1 MGMYGWAIVWAVV
14 FIAALWAEAE
24 TCEMVAMWFLPGAVA
39 SLVLA
44 HCNLDWWIQIVVF
57 IVLST
62 LFLVLSKTVFK
73 KYLVKKVGQE
83 KTDTDLLIGQSA
95 RVVEDIDN
103 FEERGAVKIN
113 GQLWTARMEND
124 SEKAAEG
131 ESVVIVEIKG
141 VKLICKRA

>member
-44 HCNLDWWIQIVVF
+44 LCNLDWWIQIVVF

-62 LFLVLSKTVFK
+62 LFLVLAKTVFK

-113 GQLWTARMEND
+113 GQIWTARMEND

>member
-14 FIAALWAEAE
+14 FIAALWVEAE
-24 TCEMVAMWFLPGAVA
+24 TCELVSIWFLPAAVA

-44 HCNLDWWIQIVVF
+44 LCKMDWWIQIVVF
-57 IVLST
+57 ITLST
-62 LFLVLSKTVFK
+62 LLLILSRTVLK

-103 FEERGAVKIN
+103 FEECGAVKIN
-113 GQLWTARMEND
+113 GQIWTARMEND

>member
-44 HCNLDWWIQIVVF
+44 LCNMEWWIQIVVF

-62 LFLVLSKTVFK
+62 LFLVLAKTVFK

-83 KTDTDLLIGQSA
+83 KTDTDLLIGRGA
-95 RVVEDIDN
+95 KVVEDIDN
-103 FEERGAVKIN
+103 IEERGAVKIN
-113 GQLWTARMEND
+113 GQIWTARMEND
-124 SEKAAEG
+124 SERAAEG
-131 ESVVIVEIKG
+131 ESVIIVEIKG
-141 VKLICKRA
+141 VKLICKRT

>member
-44 HCNLDWWIQIVVF
+44 LCNLDWWIQIVVF

-62 LFLVLSKTVFK
+62 LFLVLAKTVFK

-113 GQLWTARMEND
+113 GQVWTARMEND

-141 VKLICKRA
+141 VKLICKRS

>member
-44 HCNLDWWIQIVVF
+44 LCNLDWWIQIVVF
-57 IVLST
+57 IALST
-62 LFLVLSKTVFK
+62 LFLVLAKTVFK

-83 KTDTDLLIGQSA
+83 KTDTDLLIGRSA
-95 RVVEDIDN
+95 RVVDDIDN

-113 GQLWTARMEND
+113 GQIWTARMEND

-141 VKLICKRA
+141 VKLICKRT

>member
-44 HCNLDWWIQIVVF
+44 LCNMDWWIQIVVF
-57 IVLST
+57 IALST
-62 LFLVLSKTVFK
+62 LFLVLAKTVFK
-73 KYLVKKVGQE
+73 KYLIKRVGQE

-113 GQLWTARMEND
+113 GQVWTARMEND
-124 SEKAAEG
+124 SEKAVEG

-141 VKLICKRA
+141 VKLICKRS

>member
-44 HCNLDWWIQIVVF
+44 LCNLDWWIQIVVF
-57 IVLST
+57 IALST
-62 LFLVLSKTVFK
+62 LFLVLAKTVFK
-73 KYLVKKVGQE
+73 KYLIKKVGQE

-113 GQLWTARMEND
+113 GQIWTARMEND

-141 VKLICKRA
+141 VKLICKRS

>member
-44 HCNLDWWIQIVVF
+44 LCNLEWWIQIVVF
-57 IVLST
+57 IALST
-62 LFLVLSKTVFK
+62 LFLVLAKTVFK

-113 GQLWTARMEND
+113 GQIWTARMESD

>member
-44 HCNLDWWIQIVVF
+44 LCNLDWWIQIVVF

-62 LFLVLSKTVFK
+62 LFLVLAKTVFK

-83 KTDTDLLIGQSA
+83 KTDTDLLIGKSA

-124 SEKAAEG
+124 SDKAAEG

>member
-44 HCNLDWWIQIVVF
+44 LCNLDWWIQIVVF
-57 IVLST
+57 IALST
-62 LFLVLSKTVFK
+62 LFLVLAKTVFK

-113 GQLWTARMEND
+113 GQIWTARMEND

>member
-44 HCNLDWWIQIVVF
+44 LCNLDWWIQIVVF
-57 IVLST
+57 IALST
-62 LFLVLSKTVFK
+62 LFLVLAKTVFK
-73 KYLVKKVGQE
+73 KYLVKRVGQE

-95 RVVEDIDN
+95 RVVEAIDN

-113 GQLWTARMEND
+113 GQVWTARMEND

>member
-1 MGMYGWAIVWAVV
+1 
-14 FIAALWAEAE
+14 
-24 TCEMVAMWFLPGAVA
+24 MVAMWFLPGAVA

-44 HCNLDWWIQIVVF
+44 LCNLDWWIQIVVF
-57 IVLST
+57 IALST
-62 LFLVLSKTVFK
+62 LFLVLAKTVFK

-95 RVVEDIDN
+95 RVVEAIDN

-113 GQLWTARMEND
+113 GQIWTARMESD

>member
-14 FIAALWAEAE
+14 FIAALWVEAE
-24 TCEMVAMWFLPGAVA
+24 TCELVSIWFLPAAVA

-44 HCNLDWWIQIVVF
+44 LCNLDWWIQIVVF
-57 IVLST
+57 IALST
-62 LFLVLSKTVFK
+62 LLLILSRTVLK

-83 KTDTDLLIGQSA
+83 KTDTDLLIGRSA
-95 RVVEDIDN
+95 KVVEDIDN
-103 FEERGAVKIN
+103 VEERGAVKIN
-113 GQLWTARMEND
+113 GQIWTARMEED
-124 SEKAAEG
+124 SERASEG